1 MEVKN
6 GLLDATC
13 EYISREA
20 HYLLCSR
27 ERVDDVVHLRAQAC
41 VVEDSKFVKPWVVDE
56 VRIAQPEDR
65 VFGMIWIWDD
75 GCNYTN
81 LEATGQQRGRISNG
95 RQTKGKSRVAGS
107 GRSVTHICAGF
118 WACDIVE

>member
-1 MEVKN
+1 MEVKH

-20 HYLLCSR
+20 NYLLRSR
-27 ERVDDVVHLRAQAC
+27 ERVDDVVHLRAQAFII
-41 VVEDSKFVKPWVVDE
+41 ENSKLVKPWVVDE

-75 GCNYTN
+75 GCNHAN
-81 LEATGQQRGRISNG
+81 LEATSKDRANQQRKTNKR
-95 RQTKGKSRVAGS
+95 
-107 GRSVTHICAGF
+107 
-118 WACDIVE
+118 